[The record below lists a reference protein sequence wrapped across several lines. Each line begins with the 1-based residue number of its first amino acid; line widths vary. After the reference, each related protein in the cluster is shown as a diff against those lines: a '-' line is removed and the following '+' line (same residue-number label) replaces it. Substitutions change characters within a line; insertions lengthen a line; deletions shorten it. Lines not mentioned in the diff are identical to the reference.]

1 MKKLSKINSKLLSF
15 ANNKIEKVNMSYR
28 IKEYPKE
35 ERPRE
40 RLKLVGKENLTD
52 KEILAIILKNGT
64 KEKNVTEISL
74 ELLKKYSLE
83 KFKELTIDEI
93 TSIKGLGEVKAIELL
108 ATIELGKRIYLRDS
122 KKLKKLENA
131 KRIWED
137 AKYLTN
143 GLKQEHFYCYY
154 FNNKQELIKRKLI
167 FVGTI
172 NSAIT
177 HPREI
182 FKEAYLT
189 SASTIVCLHNHPS
202 NDTTPSIADIKF
214 TKELVKIGKIQA
226 IPVIDHIIVGE
237 DNYYSFYEHQDIL
250 NL

>member
-1 MKKLSKINSKLLSF
+1 
-15 ANNKIEKVNMSYR
+15 MSYK

-40 RLKLVGKENLTD
+40 RLKKVGRENLTD
-52 KEILAIILKNGT
+52 KELVAIILKTGT
-64 KEKNVTEISL
+64 KEKNVEEVSL
-74 ELLKKYSLE
+74 ELLKKYSLI
-83 KFKELTIDEI
+83 KFKELTINEI
-93 TSIKGLGEVKAIELL
+93 TSIKGIGEVKAIELL
-108 ATIELGKRIYLRDS
+108 AAIELGKRIYLRDS
-122 KKLKKLENA
+122 KKLKKIECA
-131 KRIWED
+131 KKIWED
-137 AKYLTN
+137 ARYLMN
-143 GLKQEHFYCYY
+143 DLKQEHFYCYY

-167 FVGTI
+167 FIGTI
-172 NSAIT
+172 NSSIT

-182 FKEAYLT
+182 FKEAYLL

-202 NDTTPSIADIKF
+202 NDTTPSQADIKF
-214 TKELVKIGKIQA
+214 TNELVKIGKIQK